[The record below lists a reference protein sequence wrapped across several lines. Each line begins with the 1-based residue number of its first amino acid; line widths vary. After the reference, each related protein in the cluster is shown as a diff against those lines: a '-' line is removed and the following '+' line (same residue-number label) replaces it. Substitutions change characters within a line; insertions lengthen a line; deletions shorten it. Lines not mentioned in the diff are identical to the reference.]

1 MFFTWE
7 RKSCLPERCDTPSP
21 SSFLIR
27 QTGEHYSQTAD
38 TELANKQDKQA
49 NSPLRWRTGKHVSIR
64 QTGNQRSLLRQTG
77 EQHCNTTDRR
87 TAISYDRQANQQSH
101 TTDRRTAI
109 SHDRQAN
116 STFIR
121 QTDEQHSHT
130 TDRQTAL
137 SYDRQTNNTLIRQT
151 GKQHFH
157 TTERRTALSYDRQA
171 NSNLIR
177 QAGEQ
182 RCETSDTGQQCSQA
196 ADKILQANSAVRR
209 YGRALMES
217 ITIKQSGRSQSQS
230 VRFLTLTVLNA
241 HVETSKDRAMQLHA

>member
-49 NSPLRWRTGKHVSIR
+49 NSPLRWRTGKHISIR

-77 EQHCNTTDRR
+77 EQHCN
-87 TAISYDRQANQQSH
+87 

-130 TDRQTAL
+130 TDRQAAL
-137 SYDRQTNNTLIRQT
+137 SYDRQTNNTLIGQT

-196 ADKILQANSAVRR
+196 ADKILQANSPVRR

>member
-49 NSPLRWRTGKHVSIR
+49 NSPLRWRTGKHISIR
-64 QTGNQRSLLRQTG
+64 QTISVLSFDRQANSTVNVIRQTG
-77 EQHCNTTDRR
+77 EQQSHTTDRR
-87 TAISYDRQANQQSH
+87 TSSLIRQTGEQQSH

-130 TDRQTAL
+130 TDR
-137 SYDRQTNNTLIRQT
+137 
-151 GKQHFH
+151 
-157 TTERRTALSYDRQA
+157 RTALSYDREA
-171 NSNLIR
+171 NSTLIR

-182 RCETSDTGQQCSQA
+182 HSHMTG
-196 ADKILQANSAVRR
+196 RR
-209 YGRALMES
+209 TAL
-217 ITIKQSGRSQSQS
+217 
-230 VRFLTLTVLNA
+230 
-241 HVETSKDRAMQLHA
+241 